1 MYVHG
6 VKIVTVKSC
15 SPIAHCW
22 IHCRSNYNEDVQRVL
37 FIAASDDPNWLKAN
51 LQGVNNDLYFSADLF
66 GNFVISLIQ

>member
-1 MYVHG
+1 M
-6 VKIVTVKSC
+6 VKSY
-15 SPIAHCW
+15 PIAHSW

-51 LQGVNNDLYFSADLF
+51 LRGVNNDLYFSADLF